1 MNIYNYHPET
11 RIFLSQSVADESP
24 LEPGIYLIPAH
35 ATTVPV
41 NAPREGF
48 YRLFNQQNTWDYQ
61 EIPTIEVQETPEI
74 PPLSETTAV
83 DKLKIFLANNPDVAE
98 LLK

>member
-1 MNIYNYHPET
+1 MNIYNYHPGT

-35 ATTVPV
+35 ATAVPV

-48 YRLFNQQNTWDYQ
+48 FRVFNQQNTWEYQ
-61 EIPTIEVQETPEI
+61 EIPTIEVQQTPEI